1 MTETSVNFNLTFTGT
16 VDLEGDLVSGP
27 NGNAM
32 SPCQLRENLE
42 SMVNLAVSD
51 GLVTHNSQGTLDA
64 HDYQISISSTP
75 EPLHT
80 FTYAFVRTERHEV
93 DALAVLRLTVLNGS
107 IQSKEDALE
116 TLEYCLLEWA
126 KTCVDGWRAFEQ
138 SSRDFN
144 IGDLSMAW
152 PDQGLRLILERSGLA
167 IDSLETV
174 EPMGTQNFDRHLID
188 EDEVLNDGDE
198 VFYQPKS
205 GDQGEFVKIVSYGLP
220 MTTVRGK
227 DGQTFDVYPEELS

>member
-64 HDYQISISSTP
+64 HDYQISITSTP
-75 EPLHT
+75 EPLRT
-80 FTYAFVRTERHEV
+80 YTYAFVRTERHEV
-93 DALAVLRLTVLNGS
+93 DALAVLRLTALSDS

-116 TLEYCLLEWA
+116 TLEYCLVEWA
-126 KTCVDGWRAFEQ
+126 KTTVDGWRAYES

-174 EPMGTQNFDRHLID
+174 EPTGTQTFDRHLID
-188 EDEVLNDGDE
+188 GDEVPNDGDE
-198 VFYQPKS
+198 VYYKPKS
-205 GDQGEFVKIVSYGLP
+205 GDEGEFVKVVSFGLP
-220 MTTVRGK
+220 MTTVRGE
-227 DGQTFDVYPEELS
+227 DGQTFDVYPEELC